1 MARFSWEPEYTAED
15 AADAF
20 IDQVAH
26 FVQQAHAM
34 VMQAEALMQLV
45 DPTSDEREISKV
57 EAERRGILEQL
68 ERKYRLAQQLRQAVS
83 DIKTAGQGSRPELG
97 VKA

>member
-1 MARFSWEPEYTAED
+1 MARYSWEPEYTAED

-26 FVQQAHAM
+26 FVQTAHAM
-34 VMQAEALMQLV
+34 KVQAEALMQLI
-45 DPTSDEREISKV
+45 DPTEEERQITR
-57 EAERRGILEQL
+57 EAAAEAGILDQL

-83 DIKTAGQGSRPELG
+83 DIQTAGQGSRPELPARG
-97 VKA
+97 